1 MEEIHNA
8 TEAHP
13 SVIRGLF
20 FIVTPEENDIEFKV
34 LNKNCVIFN
43 YFGLGFRSRNECHKS
58 SSKSTSR
65 SFFY

>member
-20 FIVTPEENDIEFKV
+20 FIVTPEENEIEFKV
-34 LNKNCVIFN
+34 LNKK
-43 YFGLGFRSRNECHKS
+43 LCH
-58 SSKSTSR
+58 
-65 SFFY
+65 F